1 MKNPLQLILL
11 IRMMRMKISVNLSF
25 ELISVLN
32 LNKNICLMNY
42 FEKGSTFFS
51 NLFYPSVFF
60 PRFQLAK
67 ICGYSSY
74 SHRALDNTL
83 LNKPEYVTN
92 YLEQIMNAIRPLAD
106 RDVQLMQILKN
117 RLQSQANHRSVAPW
131 DVARLEAKFKSDM

>member
-1 MKNPLQLILL
+1 
-11 IRMMRMKISVNLSF
+11 MMRMKISVNLSF
-25 ELISVLN
+25 EVISVLN
-32 LNKNICLMNY
+32 LNKNIYLMNY
-42 FEKGSTFFS
+42 FEKGLNFFCCS
-51 NLFYPSVFF
+51 NLFYSSVFF